1 MEEPEGHNCSGT
13 NDLFNQSLHLRAC
26 ATYFVWAAHSPGE
39 GRGPDEAVPEL
50 GAAHSPKE
58 KYGPDEAL
66 QELRTA
72 PKNPCG

>member
-1 MEEPEGHNCSGT
+1 MKMEEPEGHNCSGA

-26 ATYFVWAAHSPGE
+26 ATYFVW
-39 GRGPDEAVPEL
+39 
-50 GAAHSPKE
+50 AAHSPKE